1 MDEHEDL
8 RSESSSEKSNVDE
21 SSLVERSSDE
31 EDSEVD
37 IGRGDN
43 TKEGLEDNDGGVEL
57 EVDDHNFRPVWKD
70 DADGY
75 LQGVRECGS
84 STTGKWERK
93 RKLEKS
99 APTIRSI
106 VDIFPTQLNKNQFSG
121 KGPLPTLPAVSPPKI
136 SKEKVRETRFKSQTR
151 AVHDLG
157 ELLCLKTVQI
167 DRYGHVLDY
176 KSNLYLRHQMVN
188 SFL

>member
-1 MDEHEDL
+1 MSTKTSDRNL
-8 RSESSSEKSNVDE
+8 ALKSQTLM
-21 SSLVERSSDE
+21 SLALLSAAPMKKTRRWILE
-31 EDSEVD
+31 EE
-37 IGRGDN
+37 IIRKGWK
-43 TKEGLEDNDGGVEL
+43 TNDGGVEL

-84 STTGKWERK
+84 STTEKWERK

-176 KSNLYLRHQMVN
+176 KPNLYLRHQMVN

>member
-1 MDEHEDL
+1 MSTKTSDRNL
-8 RSESSSEKSNVDE
+8 ALKSQTLM
-21 SSLVERSSDE
+21 SLALLSAAPMKKTRRWILE
-31 EDSEVD
+31 EE
-37 IGRGDN
+37 IIQR
-43 TKEGLEDNDGGVEL
+43 K
-57 EVDDHNFRPVWKD
+57 VDDHNFRPVWKD

-75 LQGVRECGS
+75 LEGVRECGS
-84 STTGKWERK
+84 STTEKWERK

-121 KGPLPTLPAVSPPKI
+121 KGPLPNLPAVSPPKI

-157 ELLCLKTVQI
+157 ELLCLKTAQI

-176 KSNLYLRHQMVN
+176 KSNLYLRHQMVD